1 MCAMGPQGDHHPMS
15 PHAFRYEDC
24 TIPEGMTVEEWRA
37 ERRRRAAERCAPQ
50 PRWRRALRLGRR
62 AG

>member
-1 MCAMGPQGDHHPMS
+1 MS

-37 ERRRRAAERCAPQ
+37 ERRRRAAACRGPQ
-50 PRWRRALRLGRR
+50 PRWRRALRLGRLR
-62 AG
+62 G